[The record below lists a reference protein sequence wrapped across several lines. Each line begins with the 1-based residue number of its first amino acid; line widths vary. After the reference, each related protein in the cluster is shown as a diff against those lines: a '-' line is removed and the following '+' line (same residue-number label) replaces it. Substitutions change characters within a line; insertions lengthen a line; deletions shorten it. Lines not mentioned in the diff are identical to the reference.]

1 MSGQDT
7 ISERPGVG
15 ATGHWLLTQARELV
29 ENQKVVQVD
38 AEASVEEACDALIE
52 HGIQSVPLYDSK
64 SHSYVGMFD
73 VHDLAAYILARRGSV
88 GGRTRSVSQSSDTG
102 SPLAR
107 QAMEHLDGGR
117 RGSRSDAVSRISDLS
132 HLNPFY
138 SVVPET
144 TVAQVAQVFA
154 KGAHRVAV
162 MESERAIRG
171 ILSQARVVRFFFE
184 HSDDATS
191 GAEKLLLDASLESL
205 RLVTRDVVTVS
216 PDTPVLKALSLLESH
231 RITSLPLV
239 DAAGC
244 LVGNLSLSDV
254 KYLARERHM
263 AASSCREL
271 VQAARYWQGMRD
283 GQDRAAIFSARPQ
296 ATLRY
301 VLAKLIATGAHR
313 IWIVE
318 PPAGAMHRESSG
330 LTGSSDNGGARRA
343 SVSSASSQTV
353 PVDLNRFAGEFGDTV
368 CGVVS
373 LTDILRLIVDAAPK
387 PRADPEYNYASM
399 D

>member
-1 MSGQDT
+1 MSGQD
-7 ISERPGVG
+7 ISERPGLG
-15 ATGHWLLTQARELV
+15 ATGHWLLTQARDLV

-38 AEASVEEACDALIE
+38 SEASVEEACDALIE
-52 HGIQSVPLYDSK
+52 HGIQSVPLYDST

-73 VHDLAAYILARRGSV
+73 VHDLSAYILARRGSV
-88 GGRTRSVSQSSDTG
+88 GRTRSGSQGPEAG

-107 QAMEHLDGGR
+107 QALEHAEGAR
-117 RGSRSDAVSRISDLS
+117 RPSDAVSRISDLS

-162 MESERAIRG
+162 MESERGIRG

-184 HSDDATS
+184 HSDDAAS
-191 GAEKLLLDASLESL
+191 AAERLLLDASLESL

-216 PDTPVLKALSLLESH
+216 PDTPVLRALSLLESH

-239 DAAGC
+239 DAGGC

-318 PPAGAMHRESSG
+318 PPAGAVRRESSG
-330 LTGSSDNGGARRA
+330 HVGGNEHDGARRA

-353 PVDLNRFAGEFGDTV
+353 PVDLNRFAGEFGDSV

>member
-1 MSGQDT
+1 MSGQD
-7 ISERPGVG
+7 ISERPGLG
-15 ATGHWLLTQARELV
+15 ATGHWLLTQACDLV

-38 AEASVEEACDALIE
+38 SEASVEEACDALIE

-73 VHDLAAYILARRGSV
+73 VHDLSAYILARRGSV
-88 GGRTRSVSQSSDTG
+88 GQTPSVSQSSDMG

-107 QAMEHLDGGR
+107 QALEHSEGGR
-117 RGSRSDAVSRISDLS
+117 RASRSDAVSRISDLS

-184 HSDDATS
+184 HSDDAAS
-191 GAEKLLLDASLESL
+191 AAEKLLLDASLESL

-263 AASSCREL
+263 TSSSCREL

-318 PPAGAMHRESSG
+318 PPAGAMHRDSSG
-330 LTGSSDNGGARRA
+330 LTGSSESGGARRA

-353 PVDLNRFAGEFGDTV
+353 PVDLNRFAGEFGDSV